1 MRRIF
6 VACTAILCWSSLASA
21 ATVFSSGF
29 ETGDLTGWGEDRGA
43 QVTNAEA
50 HDGRYALKMTAADG
64 EGQYLSSPETL
75 DLSTAYSR
83 FYLNVS
89 DARTKGFVGAFVMGP
104 VEARLYF
111 DGVGDVSLCLW
122 NGYTNKV
129 VGGLTPLNP
138 HTWNLVELK
147 TVISPTDGVVEGKL
161 NGAVIAR
168 GAGLDTGIDK
178 VTYVS
183 PEAFTRAETPAVE
196 IYEDDVA
203 VSDTE
208 NLGGTDSTT
217 ASGTEAK

>member
-1 MRRIF
+1 MRQIF
-6 VACTAILCWSSLASA
+6 AACTAILFWTSIASA
-21 ATVFSSGF
+21 ATLFSNGF
-29 ETGDLTGWGEDRGA
+29 EAGDLSGWGEDRGA
-43 QVTNAEA
+43 QVSNAEA

-83 FYLNVS
+83 FYLYVS
-89 DARTKGFVGAFVMGP
+89 DTSTKGFVGAFVMGP
-104 VEARLYF
+104 LEARLYF

-122 NGYTNKV
+122 NSYTNNV

-147 TVISPTDGVVEGKL
+147 TVISPTDGVIEGKL
-161 NGAVIAR
+161 NGSIVAT
-168 GAGLDTGIDK
+168 GAGLDTGTDK
-178 VTYVS
+178 LTYVS

-203 VSDTE
+203 VSDSE
-208 NLGGTDSTT
+208 YIGGTDPSIG
-217 ASGTEAK
+217 SGTEAK